1 MISTL
6 AKPSIVAHDADC
18 MCPPCMDADMN
29 AHILANGGQEAL
41 DRINNEMQLIGGG
54 KVEAE
59 RMRFMPSGSNC
70 GGGTVKP
77 ATAKMVKFLK
87 VLLSTKDMTG
97 IHIFPGQYATV
108 ETAHKNSFQGG
119 KALIDKLIN
128 ANDKP
133 NQTVRMASDGQK
145 KFIASLNSQII
156 DPGYKITEA
165 DIKGI
170 TFAEVNEVLTLLKN
184 IIKAER
190 EESTKR
196 VAKTPAKNSEIT
208 EGMYRKSDGTIYKV
222 AYTRQSRQLVAYKWN
237 LFTTLVPT
245 AKGLKYGEFNY
256 EGKSPLYSLSIDDRL
271 TLEQAKALGAEF
283 HYCIRCG
290 IELTKQSS
298 IDQGM
303 GDWCASKY

>member
-1 MISTL
+1 MIATM
-6 AKPSIVAHDADC
+6 ANPTTTGHDEEC

-29 AHILANGGQEAL
+29 AHILANGGQDAL

-59 RMRFMPSGSNC
+59 RMRFMAPGTRC
-70 GGGTVKP
+70 GGGIVKP
-77 ATAKMVKFLK
+77 ITPKMVRFLK

-108 ETAHKNSFQGG
+108 ENAHKNSFQGG

-128 ANDKP
+128 AKDKP
-133 NQTVRMASDGQK
+133 NAVRMASQGQK
-145 KFIASLNSQII
+145 NFIASLNSQIK

-165 DIKGI
+165 DINSV
-170 TFAEVNEVLTLLKN
+170 TFAEVNDVLKLLKS

-190 EESTKR
+190 EDATNNAPTKG
-196 VAKTPAKNSEIT
+196 SEIT

-237 LFTTLVPT
+237 LFTTPEPT
-245 AKGLKYGEFNY
+245 AKGLKYGEFKY
-256 EGKSPLYSLSIDDRL
+256 EGKSPLYSLSIEDKL
-271 TLEQAKALGAEF
+271 SIEQAKALGAEF

>member
-6 AKPSIVAHDADC
+6 AKPSITTHDEDC
-18 MCPPCMDADMN
+18 LCPPCMDADMN

-59 RMRFMPSGSNC
+59 RTRFMPSGSNC

-87 VLLSTKDMTG
+87 FLLSTKELAG

-108 ETAHKNSFQGG
+108 ETAQKTSFQGG

-133 NQTVRMASDGQK
+133 NQAVRMASQGQRNY
-145 KFIASLNSQII
+145 IASLNSQIK
-156 DPGYKITEA
+156 DPGYQISES

-170 TFAEVNEVLTLLKN
+170 TFAEVNETLTLLKN
-184 IIKAER
+184 IIAAEKEDAKKSTPTKTEVTEGAYWYGDLIARVQKSRQNGNLYVKLETGKGTGEFEYAPGVIRKIKAEDMLTA
-190 EESTKR
+190 EEMKAYAEVHHHCGDCGRKLTNKDSIAYGIGPICRGK
-196 VAKTPAKNSEIT
+196 
-208 EGMYRKSDGTIYKV
+208 GYR
-222 AYTRQSRQLVAYKWN
+222 
-237 LFTTLVPT
+237 
-245 AKGLKYGEFNY
+245 
-256 EGKSPLYSLSIDDRL
+256 
-271 TLEQAKALGAEF
+271 
-283 HYCIRCG
+283 
-290 IELTKQSS
+290 
-298 IDQGM
+298 
-303 GDWCASKY
+303 